1 MHEFKPHYIFMTSLY
16 FYPLF
21 LMHFNFSEEEHI
33 SYMQTAHGPHPT
45 GFNPR
50 TRDPG
55 VMKFATYEQSDK

>member
-1 MHEFKPHYIFMTSLY
+1 MTSLY
-16 FYPLF
+16 FYPPLF

-50 TRDPG
+50 TRDLG